1 MNYELFGE
9 DQSKKKTI
17 QSQPG
22 NDSGDLSER
31 MRNTVTN
38 FAAEAE
44 PSNDLTLFEVQNQ
57 EPASQNRPLRFKAT
71 LEKLPQVLDF
81 IGNIPDVA
89 QLDTKSRNQL
99 FVAVEEIYV
108 NIIHYAYRGQ
118 EGDVIISFDVI
129 LSDAISSDVDNKYRQ
144 IRIHFCDSG
153 PRFNPLENVEPDIT
167 LSASDRDIGGLGI
180 FIVRKTMDFV
190 DYQYIDGQNIL
201 TIGKNIS

>member
-1 MNYELFGE
+1 MNNELFGE
-9 DQSKKKTI
+9 
-17 QSQPG
+17 SQPKIKAIQCQSG

-31 MRNTVTN
+31 MRNTATN

-44 PSNDLTLFEVQNQ
+44 PSDDITLWAVQNQ
-57 EPASQNRPLRFKAT
+57 EPASPNCPLRVKAT
-71 LEKLPQVLDF
+71 LEKLPQIMGF
-81 IGNIPDVA
+81 IENIPDVA
-89 QLDTKSRNQL
+89 QLDSKSRNQL

-129 LSDAISSDVDNKYRQ
+129 SSDVDNKYRQ

-153 PRFNPLENVEPDIT
+153 PRFNPLENIEPDIT
-167 LSASDRDIGGLGI
+167 LSASERDIGGLGI